1 MSKPKTKRNKP
12 MPRIEARFDALTFE
26 DSRNI
31 VTKGA
36 FFAAQH
42 HPAKWSLSV
51 TAEVLAENGLIDKR
65 FIGLYANEEPTRL
78 GALVRKLMPEIVP
91 LFGDKEVLKHIW
103 IHAIKH

>member
-1 MSKPKTKRNKP
+1 MTKPKPKRNKP

-31 VTKGA
+31 ITKGA
-36 FFAAQH
+36 FFSAQK

-51 TAEVLAENGLIDKR
+51 TAEILDPSGLIDKR

-78 GALVRKLMPEIVP
+78 GALVEKLMPEIMP
-91 LFGDKEVLKHIW
+91 LFDDTEILKHIW